1 MNPKDNENMKSPRN
15 FIMLITVFIAA
26 SFFRVVLDNQKYIN
40 NVIAFI
46 NVISLLFVC
55 YLILDLSLVRFND
68 LLNKSNNVFGEKV
81 KKNKR
86 NYFNKIY
93 IAISIFLLVIGVF
106 YFSIIANPIINDII
120 SFVSLF
126 LSIETEFIANK
137 IGEFYF
143 KKK

>member
-1 MNPKDNENMKSPRN
+1 MNPKDKTKESPRN
-15 FIMLITVFIAA
+15 FIMLSTAFIAA
-26 SFFRVVLDNQKYIN
+26 SFFRVALDGQDYIN

-55 YLILDLSLVRFND
+55 YLILDLSLVHFND
-68 LLNKSNNVFGEKV
+68 LLNESNDIFGEKI
-81 KKNKR
+81 KKKKR
-86 NYFNKIY
+86 KYFKKIY
-93 IAISIFLLVIGVF
+93 IVISVFLLIIGVF
-106 YFSIIANPIINDII
+106 YFSVIADPIINDII

-126 LSIETEFIANK
+126 LSIETECIANR